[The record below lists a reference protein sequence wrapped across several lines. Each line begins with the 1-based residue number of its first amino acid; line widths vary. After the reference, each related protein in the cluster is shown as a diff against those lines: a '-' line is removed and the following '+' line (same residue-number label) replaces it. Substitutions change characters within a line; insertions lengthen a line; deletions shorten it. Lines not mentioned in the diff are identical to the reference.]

1 MPIQGDGVNTTEETI
16 ANILGGIDFGGNWDF
31 LNQGTGSTSASGK
44 AALLNAQLNRNKFQY
59 QQAVDQAKLERE
71 AAQNAATKAAL
82 ESLYKKGGGYDLAGA
97 LSNISGIEST
107 SKKAIEDQ
115 LASSLAAVQE
125 GYAGNANFLGAE
137 PITTQGFADLEQYLS
152 QPTTDYYGGI
162 QTDTPQVQNELAALL
177 QSQGAQSPSVDAYLQ
192 GVNASLAGG
201 SRNFQNLL
209 QTLSALE
216 SAGLES
222 RKREARTAGTF
233 ARTNLAQQRAALE
246 GRLKGEAGAALSQL
260 ATQIA
265 QQRAAAQQQE
275 SESKAALAKLLAEAG
290 VDVST
295 LDGSGGTDGGGGTGG
310 AGAPQTDLERIIAAA
325 GGTTNQS
332 QYEAGITGL
341 ADALANM
348 FG

>member
-1 MPIQGDGVNTTEETI
+1 MPIQGDGVNTTEDTI

-31 LNQGTGSTSASGK
+31 LNQGTGGTSASGK

-216 SAGLES
+216 SSGLES

-295 LDGSGGTDGGGGTGG
+295 LDGSGGTDGGG
-310 AGAPQTDLERIIAAA
+310 APQTDLERIIAAA

>member
-1 MPIQGDGVNTTEETI
+1 MGIQGDGVNTTEDAI

-31 LNQGTGSTSASGK
+31 LNQGTGGTSASGK

-216 SAGLES
+216 RSGLEA

-233 ARTNLAQQRAALE
+233 AKTNLAQQRAALE

-295 LDGSGGTDGGGGTGG
+295 LDGSGGTDDG
-310 AGAPQTDLERIIAAA
+310 GAPQTDLERIIAAA

-332 QYEAGITGL
+332 QFEAGITGL